1 MKTTIIILT
10 ILVSLLYLKWVL
22 IILVFPF
29 QVVHGQILKRRAP
42 LPPKG
47 GEPSQQ
53 NSPFRGMGG
62 LLSLLDK
69 LYIYWEKLFKKGWQ
83 RYMLFQVG
91 LVPSFHIRKFVYKAL
106 GAEIGKHVVFHF
118 RTEVRFPSRLKIG
131 DGTIIGDNALLA
143 AGRGLTI
150 GKNVNLSSNVSI
162 YSGAHD
168 HRDPYF
174 RSTPATTRP
183 VNIGD
188 RVWIGSNAIILTGVN
203 IGEGAVV
210 CAGAVVTKDVEP
222 YAVVAGIPAKKVN
235 ERPRDLRYEF
245 RGKSM
250 RLY

>member
-1 MKTTIIILT
+1 MKTAIIILA

-29 QVVHGQILKRRAP
+29 QVIHGQILKKWGKAQNAP
-42 LPPKG
+42 LVYRLFCKPY
-47 GEPSQQ
+47 Q
-53 NSPFRGMGG
+53 
-62 LLSLLDK
+62 
-69 LYIYWEKLFKKGWQ
+69 YWEKIFRKGWQ

-91 LVPSFHIRKFVYKAL
+91 LIPFHYIRRFVYRAL
-106 GAEIGKHVVFHF
+106 GAEIGKNVVFHF
-118 RTEVRFPSRLKIG
+118 RTEIRGIHRLKIG
-131 DGTIIGDNALLA
+131 AGTIIGDNALLA
-143 AGRGLTI
+143 AQRGLTI

-168 HRDPYF
+168 HRNPYF

-183 VNIGD
+183 ITIGD

-210 CAGAVVTKDVEP
+210 CAGCVVTKDVEP
-222 YAVVAGIPAKKVN
+222 YAVVAGIPARKVN

-245 RGKSM
+245 KKIV